1 MDRFLRFV
9 IPRARAEETKSSD
22 PAEVSSFPLPA
33 GLPSASGLPAAML
46 GRPGQAQSRPGAG
59 LGGLLPRGLGAA
71 PGAQRTAPARARPF
85 PGTYDYALA
94 DVNSIIDIPV
104 LGRGCRI
111 DVGRELTGNCVFSLR
126 CAARAALAWERVLC

>member
-1 MDRFLRFV
+1 MDYLLRRLL
-9 IPRARAEETKSSD
+9 PRARAEEKAPSES
-22 PAEVSSFPLPA
+22 AGAQSFPLPA

-46 GRPGQAQSRPGAG
+46 GRPSTAQSRPGAQLPG
-59 LGGLLPRGLGAA
+59 LQPGIMGAI

-111 DVGRELTGNCVFSLR
+111 DVGRELSSNCVVSLR
-126 CAARAALAWERVLC
+126 CVPRRVCWARQTPR